1 MGERRGD
8 SSEGDRNRAGER
20 SSSREVR
27 EAESVFW
34 WQKAGMPL
42 FIAAICEDARQPGE
56 AHIFP
61 FIIPGGE
68 DTVVG

>member
-20 SSSREVR
+20 PSSREVR
-27 EAESVFW
+27 EAESLFLR
-34 WQKAGMPL
+34 QKAGVPL
-42 FIAAICEDARQPGE
+42 FIAAICEDARQPGDT
-56 AHIFP
+56 HIFP

-68 DTVVG
+68 DTDVG